1 MAIGHVEI
9 DRFLLSID
17 FLLAFVKE
25 DAVKPTSKSARPV
38 NLDISTIRLPLAAI
52 TSITHRISGVILFV
66 GIGILLWILDNSLS
80 SRDGFNNLQETLT
93 SPLITFIVWGVLSAL
108 AYHIVAGIKH
118 LLMDLGFG
126 ESRKAAP
133 RGAMLVVVVSAVLI
147 LLLGVWLW

>member
-1 MAIGHVEI
+1 M
-9 DRFLLSID
+9 
-17 FLLAFVKE
+17 
-25 DAVKPTSKSARPV
+25 KPTSKSARPV

-66 GIGILLWILDNSLS
+66 GIGILLWMLDNSLS

-93 SPLITFIVWGVLSAL
+93 SPLATFIVWGVLSAL

-126 ESRKAAP
+126 ESKEAAP
-133 RGAMLVVVVSAVLI
+133 RGAMIVIVVSAVLI

>member
-1 MAIGHVEI
+1 
-9 DRFLLSID
+9 
-17 FLLAFVKE
+17 
-25 DAVKPTSKSARPV
+25 VKPTSKSARPV
-38 NLDISTIRLPLAAI
+38 NFDISTIRLPLAAI

-66 GIGILLWILDNSLS
+66 GIGILLWMLDNSLS

-93 SPLITFIVWGVLSAL
+93 SPLATFIVWGVLSAL

-126 ESRKAAP
+126 ESKEAAP
-133 RGAMLVVVVSAVLI
+133 RGAMIVIVVSAVLI

>member
-1 MAIGHVEI
+1 
-9 DRFLLSID
+9 
-17 FLLAFVKE
+17 
-25 DAVKPTSKSARPV
+25 VKPTSKSARPV

-66 GIGILLWILDNSLS
+66 GIGILLWMLDNSLS
-80 SRDGFNNLQETLT
+80 SRDGFNNLHETLT
-93 SPLITFIVWGVLSAL
+93 SPLATFIVWGVLSAL

-126 ESRKAAP
+126 ESKEAAP
-133 RGAMLVVVVSAVLI
+133 RGAMIVIVVSAVLI

>member
-1 MAIGHVEI
+1 
-9 DRFLLSID
+9 
-17 FLLAFVKE
+17 
-25 DAVKPTSKSARPV
+25 VKPTSKSARPV

-66 GIGILLWILDNSLS
+66 GIGILLWMLDNSLS
-80 SRDGFNNLQETLT
+80 SRDGFNNLQKTLT
-93 SPLITFIVWGVLSAL
+93 SPLATFIVWGVLSAL

-126 ESRKAAP
+126 ESKEAAP
-133 RGAMLVVVVSAVLI
+133 RGAMIVIVVSAVLI